1 MLLPLLLCLA
11 SLVSGQT
18 DLAISPVRLLEI
30 PDKPIRDIAVAPDGS
45 IFTFD
50 YTEYRIKKFDR
61 DGKFLLEF
69 GGPGTGEGQFTH
81 LTGIGACGGKLLAVD
96 SVGLLTFD
104 LNGRFLGKTA
114 FPEEVT
120 PNYSRVFEDGRYVGE
135 LIVAPELKAVV
146 ALRSPQGRELDRLAS
161 HDLKEF
167 FPELKAGEEFYLS
180 DEYARNYFYA
190 LSPDGGIV
198 WAASDAARVFL
209 YKDGKSQPVISESL
223 TPVPLPEADRA
234 KLLSRKEK
242 AKPPFFAYV
251 PDRFPLVRHLAVG
264 PDGDIWICVRSVEK
278 TGFLRYAK
286 EGKAK
291 GLSPVASDFDM
302 GRAVVR
308 IFGNRMYF
316 ISGKVLYAA
325 DLPVTEPQSL

>member
-1 MLLPLLLCLA
+1 MIFHALLCLA
-11 SLVSGQT
+11 FLASGLDDT
-18 DLAISPVRLLEI
+18 ALTPVRILET
-30 PDKPIRDIAVAPDGS
+30 PDKPIRDIAVSADGS

-50 YTEYRIKKFDR
+50 YSEYRIKKFDPA
-61 DGKFLLEF
+61 GKFLLEF

-81 LTGIGACGGKLLAVD
+81 LTGIGAFGGKLLAVD
-96 SVGLLTFD
+96 SLGLLTFD

-146 ALRSPQGRELDRLAS
+146 SLRSPQGHELDRLAS

-190 LSPDGGIV
+190 LGPGGDV
-198 WAASDAARVFL
+198 FWAASDAVRIFR
-209 YKDGKSQPVISESL
+209 YEDSKSDAVASETL

-234 KLLSRKEK
+234 RLLSRKEK

-251 PDRFPLVRHLAVG
+251 PDRFPLVCHLAVG
-264 PDGDIWICVRSVEK
+264 LEGDLWMYVQSVEK
-278 TGFLRYAK
+278 TGFLRYTK

-291 GLSPVASDFDM
+291 GFYPVKAEFDAT
-302 GRAVVR
+302 RTVVR

-316 ISGKVLYAA
+316 ISGKTLYAA
-325 DLPVTEPQSL
+325 DLI